1 MGDVKVPKIEFPC
14 DYPIKVIGEAVPD
27 FLEQVVAIV
36 RTYDDTLTAD
46 RLTERDS
53 RKGNYRSITMQV
65 HVVSEAQLQPMFLEL
80 KAVAAVRMVL

>member
-1 MGDVKVPKIEFPC
+1 VG
-14 DYPIKVIGEAVPD
+14 
-27 FLEQVVAIV
+27 AIV

-46 RLTERDS
+46 RLTARDS